1 MSDQP
6 AVNVHAILVG
16 LLSVAHTR
24 AQAEHAAQEVLS
36 IHARQIGADLAASPV
51 ASALH
56 RSAEQDVTRVIEL
69 ADAWAHR
76 PERQDALQELRAAL
90 QSGWQQ

>member
-1 MSDQP
+1 VTDQP

-16 LLSVAHTR
+16 LLSVAHTP
-24 AQAEHAAQEVLS
+24 AQAEHAAHEVLS
-36 IHARQIGADLAASPV
+36 MHARQIGADLAAGRI

-76 PERQDALQELRAAL
+76 PERRDALQELRAAL